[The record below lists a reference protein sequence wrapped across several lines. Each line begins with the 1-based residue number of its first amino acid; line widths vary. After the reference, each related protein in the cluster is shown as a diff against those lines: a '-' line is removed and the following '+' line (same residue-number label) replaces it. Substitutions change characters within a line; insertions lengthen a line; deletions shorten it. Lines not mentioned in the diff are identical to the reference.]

1 MLANCQANAER
12 HLQQCSLPRG
22 SGGAAAGVA
31 ALAAQARVLVRQF
44 NWLDPPDFLLDS
56 GEWSSGSGGSGQ
68 PSATQEQQV
77 EQQPGEPSRGPFA
90 WRPED
95 AAALQRLDYLLAA
108 DSVYDDVLTEAFM
121 RRWAVAACAVAPTC
135 VLTCASVPPL
145 LTAT

>member
-1 MLANCQANAER
+1 M
-12 HLQQCSLPRG
+12 
-22 SGGAAAGVA
+22 
-31 ALAAQARVLVRQF
+31 LVRQL
-44 NWLDPPDFLLDS
+44 NWLEPPDFLLGSS
-56 GEWSSGSGGSGQ
+56 GDDGSMERSSGSGGSGQ
-68 PSATQEQQV
+68 RSATQEQQA
-77 EQQPGEPSRGPFA
+77 EQQQGEPSRGAFA